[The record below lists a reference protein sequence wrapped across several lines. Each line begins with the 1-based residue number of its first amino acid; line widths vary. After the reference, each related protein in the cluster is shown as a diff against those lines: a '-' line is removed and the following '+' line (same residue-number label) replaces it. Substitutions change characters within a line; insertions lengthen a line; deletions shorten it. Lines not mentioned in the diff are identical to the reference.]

1 MPPLDYAPLSKA
13 VIDGDVEESAR
24 LARAWVEAGGDP
36 LQAVEQGFSE
46 GIRRVGELWEE
57 GEYFLPELV
66 QGAEAMKAALE
77 ALRPWLGAGSDAR
90 HGRGCVVIGTVQ
102 GDLHDIGKSLVATML
117 SAYGFEVHDLGSD
130 VSIARFVEEAR
141 RHAADIVAASAL
153 LTTTMVTQRE
163 LAAAIQAANLPRT
176 PRILIGGAPTTVAW
190 AEEIGALHAEN
201 AMRAVAVAEGA
212 LA

>member
-1 MPPLDYAPLSKA
+1 MPFLDYAPLSKA

-36 LQAVEQGFSE
+36 LQAVERGFSE

-77 ALRPWLGAGSDAR
+77 ALRPWLGAGPDAR

-153 LTTTMVTQRE
+153 LTTTMVAQRE
-163 LAAAIQAANLPRT
+163 LAAAIQAAGLPRT
-176 PRILIGGAPTTVAW
+176 PRILIGGAPTTAAW

>member
-1 MPPLDYAPLSKA
+1 MPLLDYAPLSKA

-24 LARAWVEAGGDP
+24 LARAWVEEGGDP
-36 LQAVEQGFSE
+36 LQAVERGFSE

-90 HGRGCVVIGTVQ
+90 RGRGCVVIGTVQ

-153 LTTTMVTQRE
+153 LTTTMVAQRE
-163 LAAAIQAANLPRT
+163 LAAAIQAAGLPRT
-176 PRILIGGAPTTVAW
+176 PRILIGGAPTTAAW